1 MSFANNLR
9 RLLTD
14 RKMSVAELSQ
24 KSGVP
29 IKTIYHW
36 LAGQQ
41 PRKMDH
47 LFKICDL
54 LDVSVEELY
63 GRPRRHAPG
72 PSLPQSALQEELRA
86 GLYEIV
92 LRPATPRGTSSE

>member
-14 RKMSVAELSQ
+14 RKMSVAALSQ
-24 KSGVP
+24 QSGVP

-36 LAGQQ
+36 LSGQQ

-54 LDVSVEELY
+54 LDVSVEELF
-63 GRPRRHAPG
+63 GRPRRASASS
-72 PSLPQSALQEELRA
+72 SLPHSSLQEELNA

-92 LRPATPRGTSSE
+92 LRPASPRGK

>member
-14 RKMSVAELSQ
+14 RKMSVAALAQ
-24 KSGVP
+24 QSGVP

-54 LDVSVEELY
+54 LDVSVEELF
-63 GRPRRHAPG
+63 GRPRRTAAEPT
-72 PSLPQSALQEELRA
+72 LPQSSLQEELKA

-92 LRPATPRGTSSE
+92 LRPAQRNSE